1 MLSISAFGAKANT
14 PHPLFLN
21 RPNLGSRA
29 SFTYPLLTMK
39 RHPFMMS
46 PKPKSKGANMSL
58 EPAETTPTPPQ
69 SSAANPTGYRISIFP
84 AAVEISAR
92 LASAEELQML
102 VKVLQANA
110 AIWEVAT
117 KNDAAGDVLAAS

>member
-1 MLSISAFGAKANT
+1 
-14 PHPLFLN
+14 
-21 RPNLGSRA
+21 
-29 SFTYPLLTMK
+29 
-39 RHPFMMS
+39 MMS
-46 PKPKSKGANMSL
+46 PKPKSKGANMSP
-58 EPAETTPTPPQ
+58 EPAE
-69 SSAANPTGYRISIFP
+69 

-110 AIWEVAT
+110 AIWETAT

>member
-1 MLSISAFGAKANT
+1 MLAID
-14 PHPLFLN
+14 N
-21 RPNLGSRA
+21 RSSEGRGRRFAAQP
-29 SFTYPLLTMK
+29 K

-46 PKPKSKGANMSL
+46 HKPKSKGAHMSL
-58 EPAETTPTPPQ
+58 EPAETTSTPPQ
-69 SSAANPTGYRISIFP
+69 PAPSAVQPTGYRISIFP

-110 AIWEVAT
+110 AIWESAT
-117 KNDAAGDVLAAS
+117 KNDASENVLAQAT

>member
-1 MLSISAFGAKANT
+1 
-14 PHPLFLN
+14 
-21 RPNLGSRA
+21 
-29 SFTYPLLTMK
+29 MK
-39 RHPFMMS
+39 HHPFMMS
-46 PKPKSKGANMSL
+46 PKPKSKGANMSP

-69 SSAANPTGYRISIFP
+69 PAPSAANPTGYRISIFP

-110 AIWEVAT
+110 AIWETAT
-117 KNDAAGDVLAAS
+117 KNDAADTV

>member
-1 MLSISAFGAKANT
+1 
-14 PHPLFLN
+14 
-21 RPNLGSRA
+21 
-29 SFTYPLLTMK
+29 MK
-39 RHPFMMS
+39 RHPSIMS
-46 PKPKSKGANMSL
+46 PKPKLMGANMSL

-69 SSAANPTGYRISIFP
+69 PAPSGYRISIFP

-110 AIWEVAT
+110 AIWETAS
-117 KNDAAGDVLAAS
+117 KNDAAGDPLAAS